1 MNTDEAEFMFAQGT
15 IGDGVDV
22 RGEDV
27 SFPLEVGDNRVWVYA
42 QGEVARGFIQAGL
55 TPGDGVIVHGVLR
68 VEDIAGRSLASF
80 DAHAVAVDTRK
91 WGAL

>member
-1 MNTDEAEFMFAQGT
+1 MNTDDVLIFAQGT
-15 IGDGVDV
+15 INGDVDV

-42 QGEVARGFIQAGL
+42 RGEVARGFIQAGL

-68 VEDIAGRSLASF
+68 VEEVAGRSLASI
-80 DAHAVAVDTRK
+80 DASAVAVDTRK
-91 WGAL
+91 WVEL

>member
-1 MNTDEAEFMFAQGT
+1 MNTDETLIFAQGT
-15 IGDGVDV
+15 INGDVDV

-42 QGEVARGFIQAGL
+42 QGEVARGFIQAAI

-68 VEDIAGRSLASF
+68 VEDIAGRSLASI
-80 DAHAVAVDTRK
+80 DASAVAVDTRK
-91 WGAL
+91 WVEL

>member
-1 MNTDEAEFMFAQGT
+1 MNTDDVLIFAQGT
-15 IGDGVDV
+15 INGDVDV

-68 VEDIAGRSLASF
+68 VEDIAGRSLASI
-80 DAHAVAVDTRK
+80 DASVVAVDTRK
-91 WGAL
+91 WVEL

>member
-1 MNTDEAEFMFAQGT
+1 MNTDETLIFAQGT
-15 IGDGVDV
+15 INGDVDV

-27 SFPLEVGDNRVWVYA
+27 SFPLEVGDNRVWVYC
-42 QGEVARGFIQAGL
+42 QVEVARGFIQAAI

-68 VEDIAGRSLASF
+68 VEDIAGRSLASI

-91 WGAL
+91 WVEL

>member
-1 MNTDEAEFMFAQGT
+1 MNTDETLIFAQGT
-15 IGDGVDV
+15 INGDVDV

-27 SFPLEVGDNRVWVYA
+27 SFPLQVGDNRVWVYC

-68 VEDIAGRSLASF
+68 VEDIAGRSLASL
-80 DAHAVAVDTRK
+80 DASAVAVDTRK
-91 WGAL
+91 WVEL